1 MKDRVGILGYPL
13 SHSISPTFQQAAFDH
28 LGIDIVYESWTVSP
42 QDLPRKVNELRSHRF
57 LGANVTIPHKVS
69 VLDLLDEVDRVAEM
83 IGSVNTILNRE
94 GYLLGY
100 NTDTSGLITSLKD
113 HGNFSLE
120 AKDVLV
126 IGAGGASRAAVFA
139 LLNEGVASVV
149 IANRTLE
156 KASNLASELDRDFN
170 VRAIPFCYE
179 ELSFNAAESELI
191 INCSSMGM
199 LNGFAEGETPLT
211 AEQIPLNSLVCDM
224 VYNPT
229 KTPLMKEAEKA
240 GAMTLGGLPMLIYQG
255 AESFNIWTSKE
266 APIDVMFNSANKALG
281 L

>member
-13 SHSISPTFQQAAFDH
+13 SHSISPAFQQAAFDH
-28 LGIDIVYESWTVSP
+28 LGIDVVYESWTVSP
-42 QDLPRKVNELRSHRF
+42 QDLPHKINELRSNRF

-83 IGSVNTILNRE
+83 IGSVNTILNRD

-100 NTDTSGLITSLKD
+100 NTDTTGLIRSLKV
-113 HGNFSLE
+113 HGNCSLE
-120 AKDVLV
+120 DKNVLI

-139 LLNEGVASVV
+139 LLNEGVALVV

-156 KASNLASELDRDFN
+156 KARKLASSLDQKFN
-170 VRAIPFCYE
+170 VRAIPFCYK
-179 ELSFNAAESELI
+179 ELSLNAMESEII

-199 LNGFAEGETPLT
+199 LNGSAEEESPLT

-229 KTPLMKEAEKA
+229 KTPLIREAEKA

-266 APIDVMFNSANKALG
+266 APIDVMFRSANRALG
-281 L
+281 I

>member
-1 MKDRVGILGYPL
+1 MKDRVGIFGYPL
-13 SHSISPTFQQAAFDH
+13 SHSISPAFQQAAFDH
-28 LGIDIVYESWTVSP
+28 LGIDVVYESWPVSP
-42 QDLPRKVNELRSHRF
+42 QDLPHKINELRSQRF
-57 LGANVTIPHKVS
+57 LGANVTIPHKVA

-100 NTDTSGLITSLKD
+100 NTDTTGLIRSLKD

-120 AKDVLV
+120 AKNVLI

-149 IANRTLE
+149 IANRTWE
-156 KASNLASELDRDFN
+156 KASRLASELDEEFN
-170 VRAIPFCYE
+170 VRAIPFCYK
-179 ELSFNAAESELI
+179 ELSLNARESEII

-199 LNGFAEGETPLT
+199 LNGSAERDSPLT

-229 KTPLMKEAEKA
+229 KTPLIREAEKA

-266 APIDVMFNSANKALG
+266 APIDVMFRSANRALG
-281 L
+281 I

>member
-1 MKDRVGILGYPL
+1 VKDRVGIFGYPL

-42 QDLPRKVNELRSHRF
+42 QDLPHKIKELRSHCF

-69 VLDLLDEVDRVAEM
+69 VLELLDEVERVAETV
-83 IGSVNTILNRE
+83 GSVNTILNRG

-100 NTDTSGLITSLKD
+100 NTDTTGLIRSLKD
-113 HGNFSLE
+113 HGGFSPE

-139 LLNEGVASVV
+139 LLNEGVESVV

-156 KASNLASELDRDFN
+156 KASALVSEFDQNFN

-179 ELSFNAAESELI
+179 ELSLNAAESELI
-191 INCSSMGM
+191 INCTSMGM
-199 LNGFAEGETPLT
+199 MDGPAEWETPLI
-211 AEQIPLNSLVCDM
+211 ADQIPLNSLVCDM

-255 AESFNIWTSKE
+255 AESFNIWTNE
-266 APIDVMFNSANKALG
+266 QAPIDVMFNSANKALG

>member
-1 MKDRVGILGYPL
+1 VKDRVGIFGYPL
-13 SHSISPTFQQAAFDH
+13 SHSISPAFQQAAFDH
-28 LGIDIVYESWTVSP
+28 LGIDVVYESWPVSP
-42 QDLPRKVNELRSHRF
+42 QDLPHKINELRSQRF
-57 LGANVTIPHKVS
+57 LGANVTIPHKVA

-100 NTDTSGLITSLKD
+100 NTDTTGLIRSLKD

-120 AKDVLV
+120 AKNVLI

-149 IANRTLE
+149 IANRTWE
-156 KASNLASELDRDFN
+156 KASRLASELDEEFN
-170 VRAIPFCYE
+170 VRAIPFCYK
-179 ELSFNAAESELI
+179 ELSLNARESEII

-199 LNGFAEGETPLT
+199 LNGSAERESPLT

-229 KTPLMKEAEKA
+229 KTPLIREAEKA

-266 APIDVMFNSANKALG
+266 APIDVMFRSANRALG
-281 L
+281 I